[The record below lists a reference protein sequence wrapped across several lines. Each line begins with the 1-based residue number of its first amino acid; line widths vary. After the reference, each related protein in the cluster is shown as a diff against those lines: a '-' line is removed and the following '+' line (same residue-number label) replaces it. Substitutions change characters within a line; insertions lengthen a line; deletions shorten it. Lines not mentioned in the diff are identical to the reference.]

1 MIITLNS
8 LFGKF
13 PITISCCSFSDF
25 LSCSFVWNVFLCLFI
40 LPNSL
45 FICIMYIN
53 YVSQSWK
60 SGFGRNCPLQ
70 SSDSISSSHQ
80 GYPLCGL
87 HLSSYCGWAAIA
99 TGMLLIGV
107 GIQASWLQGPAAS
120 TICMLVC
127 QASPLELQP
136 LVGIRVGCSDPL
148 GRVGLE

>member
-1 MIITLNS
+1 MFYLILLFGMYFFVS
-8 LFGKF
+8 LFCL
-13 PITISCCSFSDF
+13 T
-25 LSCSFVWNVFLCLFI
+25 LCLYVLCI
-40 LPNSL
+40 STMYPSL
-45 FICIMYIN
+45 ERVVLVETVLCRAMI
-53 YVSQSWK
+53 K
-60 SGFGRNCPLQ
+60 SPL
-70 SSDSISSSHQ
+70 HQ

-87 HLSSYCGWAAIA
+87 HLSSCCGWAAIA

-136 LVGIRVGCSDPL
+136 LGGISVGCSDPL